1 MGFLNVDKPIGMTS
15 HDVVARI
22 RRRLTQTT
30 GSKKVGHAGTLDP
43 LASGVLV
50 VCIQQ
55 ATRLSEYIM
64 HGIKTY
70 EARIRL
76 GVETD
81 TYDAEGEIVSER
93 DATYLQREAVEN
105 ALMQFTG
112 EIAQV
117 PPMYSAIKQ
126 GGRKLYDLARAGQV
140 VEREARTVTIH
151 ALDVLAYEPPELSL
165 RVTCSSGT
173 YIRSLAHDLGAALGI
188 GAHLSALRRTRSGTF
203 SIADAVPLNVLLDE
217 ADADWLRHC
226 IAPHDALAD
235 YPALTITQQQ
245 AQILARGQQI
255 PREEST
261 EAELVFAYLPD
272 NRLAAV
278 VQAHGEMW
286 QPHKVFVTVPDTT
299 G

>member
-22 RRRLTQTT
+22 RRRLRQTT

-43 LASGVLV
+43 LASGVLI
-50 VCIQQ
+50 VCIQH
-55 ATRLSEYIM
+55 ATRLSEYVM

-70 EARIRL
+70 EARIHL

-81 TYDAEGEIVSER
+81 TYDAEGAIVAR
-93 DATYLQREAVEN
+93 QDATSIQRETIEN
-105 ALMQFTG
+105 ALKTFSG

-151 ALDVLAYEPPELSL
+151 ALELLAYESPELSL
-165 RVTCSSGT
+165 RVTCSAGT
-173 YIRSLAHDLGAALGI
+173 YIRSLAHDLGVVLGV
-188 GAHLSALRRTRSGTF
+188 GGHLSALRRTRSGTF
-203 SIADAVPLNVLLDE
+203 MITDAVPLDVLLNE

-226 IAPHDALAD
+226 IAPRDALAD
-235 YPALTITQQQ
+235 YPMLMISHEE
-245 AQILARGQQI
+245 AQTLARGQQI
-255 PREEST
+255 PREEAT
-261 EAELVFAYLPD
+261 EVGLAFAYLPD
-272 NRLAAV
+272 DRLVAV
-278 VQAHGEMW
+278 VQARGVMW
-286 QPHKVFVTVPDTT
+286 QPHKVFVTA
-299 G
+299 